1 MHHIFEA
8 WHCACATIVSWIVV
22 CVTFLWLSL
31 EHNSFVKLLISGM
44 GHWDSDCQS
53 VAVWFAC
60 WLYKFSRMS
69 IVCLWHYIYVGVS
82 INMHSMWSDWLIF
95 WSHGNATS
103 EPPVCGRGCCWW
115 HRCFLALCNG
125 SDNAPDPNPDS
136 VLQISFPN
144 LHFVCSEILFAIIGS
159 PSTSS
164 FAREP
169 AMVQSIMSDRECDCE
184 RFSRCKWDWTYEL
197 WVGLEESLWTY
208 ADPGFFIARLFPA
221 LGLLL
226 PVTESTQSLPQL
238 VSSLLKSQCCL
249 VFCLSI
255 AASQTDVIIQ

>member
-1 MHHIFEA
+1 M
-8 WHCACATIVSWIVV
+8 SWIAV

-44 GHWDSDCQS
+44 GRWDSDCQS

-144 LHFVCSEILFAIIGS
+144 LHFVCSEILFAIIGWPTPHHLQGS
-159 PSTSS
+159 QQWSKALWVTGSATGRDLADAS
-164 FAREP
+164 ET
-169 AMVQSIMSDRECDCE
+169 E
-184 RFSRCKWDWTYEL
+184 RMNSEWDWKNL
-197 WVGLEESLWTY
+197 CGPMQIQASLSQ
-208 ADPGFFIARLFPA
+208 DC
-221 LGLLL
+221 
-226 PVTESTQSLPQL
+226 SLPWACSFPWPKAHK
-238 VSSLLKSQCCL
+238 VYHS
-249 VFCLSI
+249 
-255 AASQTDVIIQ
+255 